1 MMCCD
6 KDALLPSIIQCNAV
20 QMSERLQDLERA
32 VTSGA
37 AADGDGSTTS
47 KRSLSVSMTRKP
59 SLIIR
64 RTLSSFRWAFPHA
77 SSFAPV
83 AQHLQRDV
91 YLVQLCKSLSHM
103 ELDCRQASAQLPEH
117 GA

>member
-1 MMCCD
+1 MCSPTLMMCCD
-6 KDALLPSIIQCNAV
+6 RDALLPSMIQCNAV
-20 QMSERLQDLERA
+20 QMSERLQDLERT

-47 KRSLSVSMTRKP
+47 KRSLSVGMTRKP

-64 RTLSSFRWAFPHA
+64 RTLSSFRWAFSPC
-77 SSFAPV
+77 
-83 AQHLQRDV
+83 Q
-91 YLVQLCKSLSHM
+91 QLCACCSAFAEKRLFGAAMQVSLSY
-103 ELDCRQASAQLPEH
+103 

>member
-1 MMCCD
+1 MRKYTLMISD
-6 KDALLPSIIQCNAV
+6 DRDALRLGTIQGNAV

-37 AADGDGSTTS
+37 AEDGDGSATS

-64 RTLSSFRWAFPHA
+64 RTLSSFRWA
-77 SSFAPV
+77 
-83 AQHLQRDV
+83 LD
-91 YLVQLCKSLSHM
+91 LCNHPRS
-103 ELDCRQASAQLPEH
+103 P
-117 GA
+117 